1 MSELTRDELLALL
14 RVVMPIQAEVMLNR
28 LGDKAVRKMADAFGD
43 FEELSSVAPDSAR
56 VIQGLERLNHR
67 LRLAMG
73 EAVLPDDAR
82 PLR

>member
-1 MSELTRDELLALL
+1 MSELNRDELLALL
-14 RVVMPIQAEVMLNR
+14 RVVMPIQAEVMLSR

-43 FEELSSVAPDSAR
+43 FDELASVEPEAAR

-73 EAVLPDDAR
+73 ESVLPDDAR
-82 PLR
+82 PLT